1 MKVLQ
6 DAFDING
13 SFVTPEK
20 SVVLNLLR
28 LKQIFVWICVI
39 MVIIVICLL
48 KNVKEIY
55 KFKDSNKN
63 VNFPT

>member
-28 LKQIFVWICVI
+28 LKQIFV
-39 MVIIVICLL
+39 
-48 KNVKEIY
+48 
-55 KFKDSNKN
+55 
-63 VNFPT
+63 